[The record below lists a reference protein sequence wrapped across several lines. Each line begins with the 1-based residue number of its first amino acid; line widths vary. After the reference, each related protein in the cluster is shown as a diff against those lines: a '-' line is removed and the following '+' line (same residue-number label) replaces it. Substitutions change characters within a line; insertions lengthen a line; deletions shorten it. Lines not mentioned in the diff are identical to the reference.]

1 MDGNLSD
8 YEVFDPEVQRRK
20 KVFEEGMARIKA
32 ERVRQSARGY
42 AVMAAVDSLEPA
54 SRGEGRMG
62 KLVNWSKFIC
72 ILFAGVAPNFLVWKL
87 LL

>member
-1 MDGNLSD
+1 MDGNLND
-8 YEVFDPEVQRRK
+8 HLANDQEARRRAR
-20 KVFEEGMARIKA
+20 VFEEGMARIKA
-32 ERVRQSARGY
+32 EETRKAARGY

-54 SRGEGRMG
+54 SRGVGRMG
-62 KLVNWSKFIC
+62 KVVNWSRFIC